1 MSYVLDA
8 LRRADAE
15 RQRGALPGLQS
26 QPQAPAAADAGPRS
40 TTVFALMGAGAVGL
54 LAIGAALA
62 WWLLKAPDAP
72 APAATTT
79 LPPAVLAPPAP
90 VPPVPAPSAPNAAP
104 VTPASPATAT
114 LPPEP
119 IPMPEPVAKADT
131 ASPPKAAAS
140 AVAAA
145 PPAASAATARMPA
158 ASAAA
163 ARVPAASAATT
174 PPPATE
180 RLPTLAELPEA
191 LRRQIPTLQP
201 GGAMDSPQ
209 PSARLLI
216 VNGQP
221 FREGDQLA
229 PGLTL
234 LQIRLRSAVLDFRGT
249 RFELRY

>member
-26 QPQAPAAADAGPRS
+26 QPQAPVAADAGPRS
-40 TTVFALMGAGAVGL
+40 TTAFALMGAGAVGL
-54 LAIGAALA
+54 LALGAALA

-72 APAATTT
+72 APVAPTTR
-79 LPPAVLAPPAP
+79 PPAVLARPAP
-90 VPPVPAPSAPNAAP
+90 VPPVPAPSAPSA
-104 VTPASPATAT
+104 TPATPATAT

-119 IPMPEPVAKADT
+119 IPMPEPVAKVDT

-140 AVAAA
+140 AVAAT
-145 PPAASAATARMPA
+145 PPAASAAAARVPA

-191 LRRQIPTLQP
+191 LRRQIPALQP

>member
-26 QPQAPAAADAGPRS
+26 QPQAPAAAGAGPRS
-40 TTVFALMGAGAVGL
+40 TTAFALMGAGAVGL

-72 APAATTT
+72 APVATTT
-79 LPPAVLAPPAP
+79 RPPAVLALPAP
-90 VPPVPAPSAPNAAP
+90 VAPVPAPSAPNTAP
-104 VTPASPATAT
+104 ANPATPATAA

-119 IPMPEPVAKADT
+119 IPMPDPVAKADT

-140 AVAAA
+140 AVAAPLPA
-145 PPAASAATARMPA
+145 ANTAAARGPAASAATA
-158 ASAAA
+158 
-163 ARVPAASAATT
+163 
-174 PPPATE
+174 PPPAAE

-191 LRRQIPTLQP
+191 LRRQIPALQP